1 MDFPGTASLATAL
14 ALTASAN
21 LFAQEGPP
29 VAPGDRVRVAA
40 PNIVRELMTERQR
53 RSLLGPPPQICGSVV
68 AMRADTLVVKIQ
80 GSDAPTA
87 FPVSSVTKLE
97 VSRGKKSNAGRGALI
112 GGTALAALALG
123 LSIGDMGRECPPP
136 EPGNP
141 FSGFWC
147 EETDIGDVFAAT
159 LLCGGLGAGLGALI
173 GWAGKSD
180 RWEEV
185 PLDGLRVSLTP
196 QGRDRLTVSVSLRL

>member
-1 MDFPGTASLATAL
+1 MGFPSIASLATAL

-21 LFAQEGPP
+21 LFAQEELP
-29 VAPGDRVRVAA
+29 VAPGDRVRAAA

-53 RSLLGPPPQICGSVV
+53 RSLLGPPPIYGSVV
-68 AMRADTLVVKIQ
+68 GIRADTLVVKIQ

-87 FPVSSVTKLE
+87 FPVSSLTKLE
-97 VSRGKKSNAGRGALI
+97 VSRGKKSNAGRGALV
-112 GGTALAALALG
+112 GGTVFAALALG
-123 LSIGDMGRECPPP
+123 LGIADMGRECPPP

-147 EETDIGDVFAAT
+147 EETEIRHVVAAT
-159 LLCGGLGAGLGALI
+159 LVCGGLGAGLGALI

>member
-1 MDFPGTASLATAL
+1 MDFPSTASLATAL

-21 LFAQEGPP
+21 LFAQEGLP

-53 RSLLGPPPQICGSVV
+53 RSLLGPPPPIYGSVV
-68 AMRADTLVVKIQ
+68 AIRADTLVVKIQ

-112 GGTALAALALG
+112 GGTVFAALALG
-123 LSIGDMGRECPPP
+123 LGIADMGRECPPP

-141 FSGFWC
+141 FAGFWC
-147 EETDIGDVFAAT
+147 EETEIGHVVAAT
-159 LLCGGLGAGLGALI
+159 LVCGGLGAGLGALI
-173 GWAGKSD
+173 GWGAKSD

-185 PLDGLRVSLTP
+185 PLDGLRISLTP
-196 QGRDRLTVSVSLRL
+196 QGRDRLRVSVSLRL